1 MNIHTKH
8 IQTSLFALALLTGSA
23 QAETGD
29 RLAEAYRIPQDV
41 RGLLVAK
48 VESVEFLK
56 DNEYSGGIQK
66 GYTLPGFRLSPRL
79 IFFPHDN
86 IKLEAG
92 AYLLRY
98 WGARRYPCYAYSDI
112 ARWQGEQY
120 QHGFHALP
128 WLRAQF
134 SLGEHWNIVL
144 GNIYG
149 AGAHGLLEPLYN
161 PELSLTADP
170 EAGAQIL
177 FDTERVHLDIW
188 GSWDSFIFRG
198 DTHQEAFTV
207 GAALRLR
214 WNRPE
219 APVHFYT
226 DVQALAQHRGGE
238 IDTITVSSVQTLM
251 NGAVA
256 AGAVWNTRGRHVRA
270 VGGEVSVAGYYQ
282 QAGELLPYDDGYG
295 VYVRGWAEV
304 HDFRV
309 KAAFWHSKTFVPL
322 FGSPFFG
329 AVSQAESGVFY
340 PKQQLVQWGA
350 EYARSFGREYTVGVK
365 ADVYHHLGLGTSFS
379 AGIFMR
385 ISPEFVIK
393 RFR

>member
-1 MNIHTKH
+1 MNRSKIKYLAAW
-8 IQTSLFALALLTGSA
+8 ILCSYSLQA
-23 QAETGD
+23 QTGD
-29 RLAEAYRIPQDV
+29 KLVENYQIPADTKGILA
-41 RGLLVAK
+41 AK
-48 VESVEFLK
+48 VESVEFFK

-79 IFFPHDN
+79 VFYPLEN

-98 WGARRYPCYAYSDI
+98 WGARKYPCYAYSDI

-134 SLGEHWNIVL
+134 ALGEHWNIVL

-149 AGAHGLLEPLYN
+149 AGNHGLIEPLYN
-161 PELSLTADP
+161 PELNLTADP
-170 EAGAQIL
+170 EAGAQVL
-177 FDTERVHLDIW
+177 YDSERVHLDIW
-188 GSWDSFIFRG
+188 GSWDSFIFKN

-207 GAALRLR
+207 GVAAKFR

-226 DVQALAQHRGGE
+226 DLQALAQHRGGE

-251 NGAVA
+251 NGAVGV
-256 AGAVWNTRGRHVRA
+256 GAVWNTRARYLHS
-270 VGGEVSVAGYYQ
+270 VGGEVSLAGYYQ
-282 QAGELLPYDDGYG
+282 QAGDLLPYDSGYG
-295 VYVRGWAEV
+295 IYARAWA
-304 HDFRV
+304 DIRNFRV

-329 AVSQAESGVFY
+329 AISYADEGVFY
-340 PKQQLVQWGA
+340 PKQQMVQWGG
-350 EYARSFGREYTVGVK
+350 EYARSFGQNYSIGVK
-365 ADVYHHLGLGTSFS
+365 ADVYHHIGLGTSFS

-393 RFR
+393 RF